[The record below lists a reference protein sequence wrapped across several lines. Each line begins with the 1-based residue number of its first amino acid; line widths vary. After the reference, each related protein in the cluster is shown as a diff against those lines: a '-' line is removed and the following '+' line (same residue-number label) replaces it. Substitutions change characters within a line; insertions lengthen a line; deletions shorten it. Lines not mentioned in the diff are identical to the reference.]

1 MSSSPLVRVMY
12 VDDEPHLRALAEVSL
27 AKVGR
32 FATLVCGS
40 GQEALDHA
48 PTFKPDMILLDV
60 MMPEMDGI
68 RTLQELRKLS
78 DVAAVPIVF
87 VTAKAQP
94 SEIQRYHA
102 VGAADV
108 ITKPFSPIELPG
120 RLRAIWAALG
130 EGADARASAS

>member
-1 MSSSPLVRVMY
+1 MNSAPLARIMY

-32 FATLVCGS
+32 FETLVCGS
-40 GQEALDHA
+40 GQEALDSA
-48 PTFKPDMILLDV
+48 PAFKPDLILLDV

-78 DVAAVPIVF
+78 AFAAVPIVF

-94 SEIQRYHA
+94 SEIQRYRA

-108 ITKPFSPIELPG
+108 ITKPFSPVELPN
-120 RLRAIWAALG
+120 RLRAIWTAFYESADAAALP
-130 EGADARASAS
+130 S

>member
-1 MSSSPLVRVMY
+1 MSSAPLARIMY

-27 AKVGR
+27 ANVGR
-32 FATLVCGS
+32 FATCVCGS
-40 GQEALDHA
+40 GQEAIDSA
-48 PTFKPDMILLDV
+48 PTFKPDIILLDV

-78 DVAAVPIVF
+78 DMATVPIVF

-94 SEIQRYHA
+94 SEIQRYRA

-108 ITKPFSPIELPG
+108 ITKPFSPIDLPN
-120 RLRAIWAALG
+120 RLRTIWAALG
-130 EGADARASAS
+130 EADPGLPLS